1 MENTLT
7 METKKVV
14 TNSRHLVLVTKH
26 ESIDVFRKMKLYARV
41 NSDLHLKLS
50 NNFFLKAKI
59 PGKYTN
65 YLFYNNYLFYT
76 NYLFSSTRNIMIEII
91 ENEKGN
97 LLWEIKEDQGYGD
110 NMLILFLEQE
120 PFFIFKKTTI
130 PFQHEK
136 VILQY
141 QGYTTSDLG
150 KFLDSRAL
158 LFESES
164 IVDSKLEILP
174 ILNNRIL
181 EELKKIESYKD
192 YPHVML
198 T

>member
-59 PGKYTN
+59 PGK
-65 YLFYNNYLFYT
+65 YT